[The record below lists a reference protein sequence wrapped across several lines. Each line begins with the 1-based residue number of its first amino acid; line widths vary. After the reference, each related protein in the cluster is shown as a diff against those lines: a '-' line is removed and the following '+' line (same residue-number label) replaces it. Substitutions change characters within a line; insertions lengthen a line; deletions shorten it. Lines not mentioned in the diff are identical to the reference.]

1 MVSGSIKRG
10 AFIVLE
16 GCDRCGKSTQSR
28 SLVEFLQNNSVPVK
42 YMAFPERTSNIGQV
56 INAYLT
62 NKQQLNDE
70 TIHLLF
76 TANRWEHKNEII
88 EQLNSGT
95 TLVVDR
101 YSYSGIAYSTA
112 KGMSK
117 EWCMGPETGLP
128 RPDLVFYLKT
138 SIDALLDRGN
148 FGEERYEREEFQQ
161 KVGKVF
167 DDIYNSEKSYW
178 YEIDASQPKEVI
190 HSIIKEKALQVLKEV
205 ETTATRILKWTE
217 KYHADAC

>member
-1 MVSGSIKRG
+1 MLSSRG
-10 AFIVLE
+10 AFIVFE

-28 SLVEFLQNNSVPVK
+28 LLLTFLKNNAIPAK
-42 YMAFPERTSNIGQV
+42 HMAFPERSSNIGQV

-76 TANRWEHKNEII
+76 SANRWEHSNEIVS
-88 EQLNSGT
+88 QLNSGI

-101 YSYSGIAYSTA
+101 YAYSGMAYSVA

-117 EWCMGPETGLP
+117 EWCMGPEIGLP

-138 SIDALLDRGN
+138 NVDALLDRAN
-148 FGEERYEREEFQQ
+148 YGEERYEKKEFQN
-161 KVGKVF
+161 KVADVF
-167 DDIYNSEKSYW
+167 DDIYSMEQSYW
-178 YEIDASQPKEVI
+178 YKVDANQPMDTI
-190 HSIIKEKALQVLKEV
+190 HSIIKDKTLEVIEDVKYEPTKILQWSRK
-205 ETTATRILKWTE
+205 
-217 KYHADAC
+217 